1 MRNLFKVRKDWKW
14 ILRRAWSVKL
24 ILVAGLLTGLEVF
37 LPLIFDHGLL
47 VFAPWVYPVAML
59 ALTMAALIARV
70 IAQEGF
76 D

>member
-47 VFAPWVYPVAML
+47 VFAPWIYPVVML
-59 ALTMAALIARV
+59 ALTTAALIARV

>member
-14 ILRRAWSVKL
+14 VLRRAWSVKL

-47 VFAPWVYPVAML
+47 VFAPWIYPVVML

>member
-47 VFAPWVYPVAML
+47 VFAPWIYPVVML

>member
-47 VFAPWVYPVAML
+47 VTSPWIYPVAML
-59 ALTMAALIARV
+59 ILTTAALIARI
-70 IAQEGF
+70 IAQDGF
-76 D
+76 N

>member
-47 VFAPWVYPVAML
+47 VFAPWIYPVVML
-59 ALTMAALIARV
+59 ALTMTALIARV